1 MSKKHKQYNLE
12 NIKPREHRVGAP
24 PGNTV
29 HWLTFELYARGNGF
43 TKDYRLNYNY
53 LIHNY
58 RFSRYRA
65 RTMVDEF
72 IVIRTSKRCFRVM
85 YYNADYDHFIYFS
98 AENYRD
104 CAARMISIYQ
114 IFKSLEVA
122 EERKKTPPE
131 NYPGVAVEKI

>member
-1 MSKKHKQYNLE
+1 MNKKKIDFE

-29 HWLTFELYARGNGF
+29 HWITFELYARGGTF
-43 TKDYRLNYNY
+43 TKDYRLNYND

-65 RTMVDEF
+65 RTLIDEF

-85 YYNADYDHFIYFS
+85 YYNADYEHFIYFS

-114 IFKSLEVA
+114 IFKSLEEA
-122 EERKKTPPE
+122 EERQKTPPE
-131 NYPGVAVEKI
+131 TKNSSSGG